1 MKNLIMAVAIIFT
14 ACTNQIKTD
23 HNNNGRNQENTSAVL
38 QLNDGRKWK
47 TDDATRRN
55 VAAMAK
61 LVKDAGYTDAAKS
74 KEFVIRLQGKI
85 DTVIKECRMTGAD
98 HDALHVWLENVQKDL
113 NEVKKDKEDSY
124 INTYGALKKD
134 ILSFYTFFE

>member
-1 MKNLIMAVAIIFT
+1 
-14 ACTNQIKTD
+14 
-23 HNNNGRNQENTSAVL
+23 
-38 QLNDGRKWK
+38 
-47 TDDATRRN
+47 
-55 VAAMAK
+55 
-61 LVKDAGYTDAAKS
+61 
-74 KEFVIRLQGKI
+74 
-85 DTVIKECRMTGAD
+85 MTGAD